1 MLTRTYTFAEYRQMQ
16 ELNKLDKIIGHLEKH
31 KGEYAK
37 VVFLLAI
44 YTPKSCFALTA
55 NEAQVGNVA
64 NEIIHIGMI
73 FAKYG
78 CMIKGL
84 MNMTNEML
92 EGANLK
98 EAMGEGIGY
107 FVFYLI
113 LNYYPKIF
121 AILK

>member
-1 MLTRTYTFAEYRQMQ
+1 MTKTYTFAEYRQMQ
-16 ELNKLDKIIGHLEKH
+16 ELNNLDRFIGHLKKH
-31 KGEYAK
+31 KTEYAK
-37 VVFLLAI
+37 LVFLLAI

-55 NEAQVGNVA
+55 NEADMSNIA
-64 NEIIHIGMI
+64 NEIIQMGML

-98 EAMGEGIGY
+98 EAMGEGVGY

-113 LNYYPKIF
+113 LNFYPKVF